1 MAEST
6 TSTTSTY
13 RIEPLR
19 GSENYAVWKI
29 KMIDILTD
37 LGLIGY
43 IEAASPAS
51 IDAMK
56 ARRALSIIRLRVEDG
71 PLVYIAS
78 ATTAKG
84 AWDALKRM
92 YEPAGST
99 GIVTARRKLFRAHC
113 PDGADIENHIRTL
126 RGYQTELANLGQA
139 LNPSDFSMTLLTS
152 LPDSWNTFIS
162 SIDPASMSDTADPDS
177 SKLISRILEEDLRI
191 RSKNSAPEIALP
203 ASGHH
208 SRSHASQRQHRSR
221 CFRCGKKGHMIRDCR
236 EPESDSDSDNNHGDS
251 SHLAYDFAF

>member
-6 TSTTSTY
+6 TSSTSTY

-37 LGLIGY
+37 LGLIDY
-43 IEAASPAS
+43 IEETSPTSADS
-51 IDAMK
+51 IK
-56 ARRALSIIRLRVEDG
+56 ARRALSTIRLRVEDG

-84 AWDALKRM
+84 AWNALKNM

-99 GIVTARRKLFRAHC
+99 GIVTVRRKLFRAHC
-113 PDGADIENHIRTL
+113 PEGADIEKHIQML

-139 LNPSDFSMTLLTS
+139 LNASDFSMTLLTS
-152 LPDSWNTFIS
+152 LPDTWSSFIS
-162 SIDPASMSDTADPDS
+162 SIDPSSISDKSDPDS
-177 SKLISRILEEDLRI
+177 SKLIARILEEDLRI
-191 RSKNSAPEIALP
+191 HSKNSAPEIALP
-203 ASGHH
+203 ASNVH
-208 SRSHASQRQHRSR
+208 SHSSQPRPHRPQ
-221 CFRCGKKGHMIRDCR
+221 CFRCGKKGYMIRDCK
-236 EPESDSDSDNNHGDS
+236 EPEPDSDSDDNRGHQ
-251 SHLAYDFAF
+251 SHLASDFAF